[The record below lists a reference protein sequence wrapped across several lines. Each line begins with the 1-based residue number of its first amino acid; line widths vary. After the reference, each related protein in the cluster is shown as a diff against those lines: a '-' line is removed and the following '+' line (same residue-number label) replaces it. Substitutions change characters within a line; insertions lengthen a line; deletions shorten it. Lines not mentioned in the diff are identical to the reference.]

1 MASTPP
7 RFSSKSKEKNPCGR
21 DCPKRTAVCKRTC
34 PDWQEYETKHMAEL
48 QERIEE
54 YEKEADYWD
63 HYRRQLD
70 ISKKKGRIT

>member
-1 MASTPP
+1 M
-7 RFSSKSKEKNPCGR
+7 
-21 DCPKRTAVCKRTC
+21 CKRTC